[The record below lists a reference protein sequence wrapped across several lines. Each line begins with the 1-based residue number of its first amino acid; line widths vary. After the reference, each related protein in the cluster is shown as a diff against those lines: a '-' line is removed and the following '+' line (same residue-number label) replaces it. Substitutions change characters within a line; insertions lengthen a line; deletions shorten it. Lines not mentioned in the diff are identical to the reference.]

1 MKAIILAAGYATRLY
16 PLTENKSKAL
26 LSIGGKPIIG
36 HIADSLMKI
45 PEIDKI
51 YVISNSRFYGDFV
64 QWKNENSLEIVEV
77 LDDGTDSDEN
87 KLGAIGDIDFVI
99 KNKNIDD
106 DLFIIAGDSFF
117 TFEIK
122 GFYDYY
128 LEKGE
133 DCVCAE
139 KLEDL
144 NLLKRFAVAS
154 VDSDNRITD
163 LVEKPQEPQ
172 SDLGVYASYIYTK
185 DTVKLFEK
193 YLAEGNKPDAPGFF
207 LQWLYS
213 KKTVYAYKID
223 GEFLDIGTPES
234 YREAQER
241 FGE

>member
-26 LSIGGKPIIG
+26 LSIGGKPIVG
-36 HIADSLMKI
+36 HIVDSLKKI
-45 PEIDKI
+45 DVIDKI
-51 YVISNSRFYGDFV
+51 YVISNSRFYKDFV
-64 QWKNENSLEIVEV
+64 QWKDENSLENVEI

-99 KNKNIDD
+99 RKAGIDE

-117 TFEIK
+117 TFGLEDFYEYFRNIK
-122 GFYDYY
+122 R
-128 LEKGE
+128 

-144 NLLKRFAVAS
+144 NLLRRFAVAS
-154 VDSDNRITD
+154 VDTYNRITD
-163 LVEKPQEPQ
+163 LVEKPQDPR
-172 SDLGVYASYIYTK
+172 SDLGIYASYIYTK
-185 DTVKLFEK
+185 DTVKLFGK
-193 YLAEGNKPDAPGFF
+193 YLADGNKPDAPGFF
-207 LQWLYS
+207 LQWLYD
-213 KKTVYAYKID
+213 KKDVYVYKIK

>member
-26 LSIGGKPIIG
+26 LSIGGKTIIG
-36 HIADSLMKI
+36 HIVASLQKI
-45 PEIDKI
+45 EEIDKV

-64 QWKNENSLEIVEV
+64 QWKNENALENVEV

-99 KNKNIDD
+99 RNKKIDD

-117 TFEIK
+117 TFELK
-122 GFYDYY
+122 EFHKYY
-128 LEKGE
+128 KEVRR

-144 NLLKRFAVAS
+144 DLLRRFAVAE
-154 VDSDNRITD
+154 VDSYDRIIN
-163 LVEKPQEPQ
+163 LVEKPSEPQ
-172 SDLGVYASYIYTK
+172 SDLGIYASYIYTK
-185 DTVKLFEK
+185 DTVKLFEN
-193 YLAEGNKPDAPGFF
+193 YLADGNKADAPGYF
-207 LQWLYS
+207 LQWLYD
-213 KKTVYAYKID
+213 KKDVYVYRIN

-234 YREAQER
+234 YKEAQER